1 MSDYHYL
8 FQMRQDYT
16 SLPEVRTPTREN
28 LMNFLFPLLAV
39 LIWSINAIVSK
50 MSASAIEPA
59 AISFY
64 RWLIALLVLTPFVLP
79 GVWRHRRQI
88 GQVWWKLLILG
99 LLGMVLY
106 QSLAYYAAHSVS
118 ALFMGIL
125 NALIPLLTVLL
136 SLVILR
142 LAPTLGILLGSVMS
156 FGGLVWLVSQGNPAG
171 LLTHGLGRGE
181 LMMFAASTSYALY
194 GVLTKRW
201 AIPLP
206 NWQSLWM
213 QILFGVVLLTP
224 GFLMTPDVS
233 LTMQN
238 IPLVLFAAIPASVIA
253 PFLWIQGVMRM
264 GASTASIFMN
274 LVPIFT
280 AIVAVGFLHETLHS
294 YHFIGGGITLA
305 GVVLAQQL
313 RIPLKRRRSAEHRDD
328 RAGAEPETQSDRG

>member
-1 MSDYHYL
+1 MS
-8 FQMRQDYT
+8 FM
-16 SLPEVRTPTREN
+16 
-28 LMNFLFPLLAV
+28 FPLLAV
-39 LIWSINAIVSK
+39 LIWSVNAIVSK
-50 MSASAIEPA
+50 MSAAAIDPA

-64 RWLIALLVLTPFVLP
+64 RWLLALLVLTPFALP
-79 GVWRHRRQI
+79 GVWRHRQQI
-88 GQVWWKLLILG
+88 ARSWWKLLVLG

-136 SLVILR
+136 SVVVMR
-142 LAPTLGILLGSVMS
+142 LAPTVGILLGSLLS
-156 FGGLVWLVSQGNPAG
+156 FCGLVWLVSAGQPAQ
-171 LLTHGLGRGE
+171 LLSHGLGKGE
-181 LMMFAASTSYALY
+181 MMMFAASASYALY

-206 NWQSLWM
+206 NWQSLWV
-213 QILFGVVLLTP
+213 QIFFGVLLLTP
-224 GFLMTPDVS
+224 NFLMAPDVS
-233 LTMQN
+233 LNAQN

-253 PFLWIQGVMRM
+253 PFLWIRGVMRM

-280 AIVAVGFLHETLHS
+280 AIIAVTFLHESLHS

-305 GVVLAQQL
+305 GVILAQRL
-313 RIPLKRRRSAEHRDD
+313 RIPLSR
-328 RAGAEPETQSDRG
+328 Q